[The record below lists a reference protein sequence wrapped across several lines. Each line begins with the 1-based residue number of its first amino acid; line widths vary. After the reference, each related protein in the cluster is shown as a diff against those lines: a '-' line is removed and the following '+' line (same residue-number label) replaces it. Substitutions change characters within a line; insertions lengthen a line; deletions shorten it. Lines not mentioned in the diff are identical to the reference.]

1 MCKRVLAMGMALVI
15 ALLAMGSSGW
25 AAPQLQ
31 TRSVIT
37 YPESNTTVG
46 GTVEI
51 RGIATHPSSQWWYN
65 VSYAPGPE
73 PTGESQWVTLA
84 QVDNTPVENDVLVVW
99 DTTSVPDGVYTL
111 ALTIKGQDDPNYW
124 QFFVTNLAVNNTDL
138 VATPTPGAPTPEP
151 MPTAV
156 VGPTP
161 TSVPIEQP
169 ATPTPRPSPTP
180 RREVAEETAAPST
193 GEGEPFG
200 VPLDVAELRT
210 AFCTG
215 GLITVVLLLLW
226 GFYLVA
232 KAGVRWFLRHQ
243 RTNRLPR

>member
-1 MCKRVLAMGMALVI
+1 MHKRILAVGTALVTI
-15 ALLAMGSSGW
+15 LLAASSPGW

-31 TRSVIT
+31 IRSVIT

-51 RGIATHPSSQWWYN
+51 RGIATHLSSQWWYN

-99 DTTSVPDGVYTL
+99 DTTTVPDGMYTL
-111 ALTIKGQDDPNYW
+111 ALTIKAQDDPNYW
-124 QFFVTNLAVNNTDL
+124 QFFVTNLSVNNTSF
-138 VATPTPGAPTPEP
+138 VATPTPEPSTPIP

-156 VGPTP
+156 VGPTSTP
-161 TSVPIEQP
+161 IAIEQP
-169 ATPTPRPSPTP
+169 ATPTPRPSPMP
-180 RREVAEETAAPST
+180 RGESAGEPMAPSPAEE
-193 GEGEPFG
+193 EDRFG

-215 GLITVVLLLLW
+215 GLVTVVLLLLW
-226 GFYLVA
+226 GLYLLA
-232 KAGVRWFLRHQ
+232 KAGVRWFLRH
-243 RTNRLPR
+243 